1 MLALYLVP
9 FGGHVRP
16 DKIGEPLVGFAL
28 GLPQARQI
36 HGGPQCEGFRTL
48 GIGGVERFAEI
59 HFRPGDVGVS

>member
-1 MLALYLVP
+1 
-9 FGGHVRP
+9 
-16 DKIGEPLVGFAL
+16 LVGFAL

-36 HGGPQCEGFRTL
+36 HGGPQCEGFRPL